1 MCLHSPITAHT
12 SVAGHVDDELR
23 AGSRTDGALV
33 AWKLALGAG
42 CVELVAADTTLV
54 VGTFWQIPLPV
65 GDGLVG
71 LDFDLHFRVLLVLCG
86 AGGWE
91 AG

>member
-1 MCLHSPITAHT
+1 M
-12 SVAGHVDDELR
+12 HVEGVL
-23 AGSRTDGALV
+23 AFANHDGALV

-65 GDGLVG
+65 GDCLVG
-71 LDFDLHFRVLLVLCG
+71 LDFDLHFRVPLVHCG
-86 AGGWE
+86 AGGCCRRKDWE